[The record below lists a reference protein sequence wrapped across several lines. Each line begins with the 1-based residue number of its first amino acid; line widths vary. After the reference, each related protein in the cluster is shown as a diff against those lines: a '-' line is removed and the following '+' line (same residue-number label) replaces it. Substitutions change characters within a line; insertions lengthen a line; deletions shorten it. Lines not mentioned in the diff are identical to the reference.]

1 MEEINATHLC
11 LVTAVDLEFKIATE
25 LLTARIFSSEDRV
38 QVCRGQVG
46 RRQVTV
52 LKSEMGAIGFADRL
66 AHHLERNRYDA
77 LVMAGLAGALDPKL
91 KIGDAVV
98 FNLCH
103 HARSSPAWP
112 NSREKPPDREE
123 NASINC
129 DNKISGLV
137 IENLRASGLPGI
149 LGAGVTVSQ
158 IVTNAGDKVRLG
170 RQYRALAVD
179 METYEILTVCAARGL
194 PATAL
199 RVVSDEAQ
207 TDLPDFNRA
216 LRPDGRMSGWG
227 IGSAMLMSPL
237 RSVRFLLGMK
247 RVVGAF
253 RASLKAVLWT

>member
-1 MEEINATHLC
+1 MA
-11 LVTAVDLEFKIATE
+11 
-25 LLTARIFSSEDRV
+25 SS
-38 QVCRGQVG
+38 
-46 RRQVTV
+46 TTP
-52 LKSEMGAIGFADRL
+52 
-66 AHHLERNRYDA
+66 
-77 LVMAGLAGALDPKL
+77 GALDPGL

-103 HARSSPAWP
+103 HARFNPAWS
-112 NSREKPPDREE
+112 NSRKKPPDCEE

-129 DNKISGLV
+129 DDKISALMMD
-137 IENLRASGLPGI
+137 NLRASGLPGV

-158 IVTNAGDKVRLG
+158 IVTNAGDKARLG
-170 RQYRALAVD
+170 KQYRALAVD
-179 METYEILTVCAARGL
+179 METYEILTVCAGRGL
-194 PATAL
+194 PAAAL

-227 IGSAMLMSPL
+227 MGSAMLMSPW